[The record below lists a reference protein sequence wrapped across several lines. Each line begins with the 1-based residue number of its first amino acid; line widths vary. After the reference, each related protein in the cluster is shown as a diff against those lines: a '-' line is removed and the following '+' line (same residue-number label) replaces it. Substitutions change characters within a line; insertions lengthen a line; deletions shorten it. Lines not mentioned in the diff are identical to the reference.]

1 MIKSKRQIVRTEI
14 FLTNNAMPLTSM
26 AMTSQQRRFKLKLR
40 CWDVIALFEAFNYS
54 VEVRY
59 LGK

>member
-1 MIKSKRQIVRTEI
+1 MIKSKQRQNVRTEI
-14 FLTNNAMPLTSM
+14 FLTNN

-40 CWDVIALFEAFNYS
+40 CWDVIALVEAFNYS